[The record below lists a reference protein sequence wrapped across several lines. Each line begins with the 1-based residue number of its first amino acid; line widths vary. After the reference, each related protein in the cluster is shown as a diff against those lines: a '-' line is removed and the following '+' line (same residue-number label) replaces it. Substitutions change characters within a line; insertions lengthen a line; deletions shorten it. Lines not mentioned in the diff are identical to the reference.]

1 MAKKVTYIKTSS
13 LGRKIGQLSA
23 AFMLI
28 VAVIS
33 IWFNV
38 SVQGSSLLSENAQVL
53 AENILVQTSH
63 SAQTYIE
70 DDDIEALD
78 KLTESALKSGY
89 ILEMVIY
96 DNKGAILSKS
106 NNAVST
112 KDRFISEQK
121 SEFDTQ
127 IPAPFVKEVRDEKNQ
142 LLGFVRITVLKKNLQ
157 NSGHIFIG
165 EISSQIIML
174 ALLCMLIGYLLTV
187 GLRPFSSN
195 AFYVKD

>member
-106 NNAVST
+106 SNAVST
-112 KDRFISEQK
+112 KDRFISDTK
-121 SEFDTQ
+121 TEFDAQ

-142 LLGFVRITVLKKNLQ
+142 LLGFVRITVLQKNLQ

-165 EISSQIIML
+165 EISAQIIML
-174 ALLCMLIGYLLTV
+174 ALLCCLIGYLLTV

-195 AFYVKD
+195 SFYVKD